1 MGSKTAWRPP
11 DCGTLW
17 GESPEKARGSVKLAG
32 LGESIPEVW
41 RLCRDLPLAGVQ
53 LLGEGGGRRPPER
66 LEENPSCSGVQARQG
81 GGERPVLLENTLRHA
96 ARGREGHVTS
106 RGEGGGGGGADSRLA
121 FAVPWSLWAWK
132 LCSPYHSSVTVGELL
147 GHSEPRFPL
156 L

>member
-106 RGEGGGGGGADSRLA
+106 RGEGGGEEE
-121 FAVPWSLWAWK
+121 
-132 LCSPYHSSVTVGELL
+132 ELTHGWHL
-147 GHSEPRFPL
+147 LFPGHSGHGNCAHRIIAP
-156 L
+156 